1 MFPSRAGSA
10 VHQFTIDTYGYY
22 GATSGLVFAIASGAF
37 PTANKV
43 LYVPIRIPRP
53 IIIQQLYTSNG
64 ATASGN
70 IDVGVYSVDGTK
82 IVSSGSVAQ
91 SGTNQKQLFNV
102 TDTLIGRGVF
112 YMGLTLSNT
121 TGTFFRNAGAL
132 ALLRT
137 IGLLT
142 ETPGGFGLPANAT
155 FGAYVD
161 AYYPIC
167 GILAQSSM

>member
-10 VHQFTIDTYGYY
+10 VHQFTIGTYGYY
-22 GATSGLVFAIASGAF
+22 SVTGGLTFAITSGAF

-43 LYVPIRIPRP
+43 LYIPLRIPKP
-53 IIIQQLYTSNG
+53 MIIQQLYTSNG

-70 IDVGVYSVDGTK
+70 VDIGVYSADGTK
-82 IVSSGSVAQ
+82 LVSSGSVAQ
-91 SGTNQKQLFNV
+91 SGINQKQLFNV

-121 TGTFFRNAGAL
+121 TGTFFRNAGSL
-132 ALLRT
+132 ALLQAL
-137 IGLLT
+137 GLLT

-155 FGAYVD
+155 FGAYID

-167 GILAQSSM
+167 GILAQSVM